1 MGLIISLASAT
12 PRGGVALFDGS
23 NLLTTREISAS
34 QTSGA
39 TLLPLT
45 EECLAEA
52 GRSLKDVAAVA
63 ISLGPGS
70 FTGLRVGLATA
81 LGLVESVGVKLLA
94 IPSLPTVARAA
105 QVETASDGVV
115 CATLNAG
122 RGLLYAQRFRGDI
135 KIEEAVML
143 PTDQL
148 TRQLPAD
155 VYLVG
160 EELSSE
166 KLPGRVISGYNW
178 VSPIALG
185 ELSASRFE
193 QGRFD
198 DPMTVKLLY
207 IKEPAVLQKQRS
219 R

>member
-1 MGLIISLASAT
+1 MGLMLSLASAT

-23 NLLTTREISAS
+23 SLLTMREITPS

-52 GRSLKDVAAVA
+52 GKSLQEVSAVA
-63 ISLGPGS
+63 VSLGPGS

-81 LGLVESVGVKLLA
+81 LGLVESVGMKLLT
-94 IPSLPTVARAA
+94 IPSLPAIARAA
-105 QVETASDGVV
+105 LAETAPDEVV

-122 RGLLYAQRFRGDI
+122 RGLLYAQRFRGDTTVDDT
-135 KIEEAVML
+135 AVML

-148 TRQLPAD
+148 ASQRPANA
-155 VYLVG
+155 YLAG
-160 EELSSE
+160 EYLLSE
-166 KLPGRVISGYNW
+166 KLPGRLIAGYDW

-185 ELSASRFE
+185 ELAAYRLE
-193 QGRFD
+193 QGKFD
-198 DPMTVKLLY
+198 DPMSVKLLY
-207 IKEPAVLQKQRS
+207 IKEPAVLQKQKS
-219 R
+219 